1 MQLQRGAAQQP
12 PPVRTFAHRADRR
25 VVHEGRTSGTAEEG
39 TGGSGVV
46 GPRMFLTRA
55 ANATMLP
62 DHTKIPTNLASP
74 CLGDLKPQVHDVHS
88 LRALLVNGV

>member
-1 MQLQRGAAQQP
+1 M
-12 PPVRTFAHRADRR
+12 
-25 VVHEGRTSGTAEEG
+25 
-39 TGGSGVV
+39 V
-46 GPRMFLTRA
+46 GPRMFLTLG

-62 DHTKIPTNLASP
+62 DPTKIPTNLASP